1 MDSKSL
7 SAWLRFLDAPR
18 VSPCL
23 RTTSWSKS
31 GELGFLNNIIALGKG
46 LERVWTMPDLSSGK
60 VKPGGVAPAETWL
73 AQANFILCQGKVT
86 DRDRDFAANIKSV
99 FKLRSTPAQLQRL
112 YEKYQELGKGSP
124 RAASGRPCG
133 SGK

>member
-86 DRDRDFAANIKSV
+86 DRDRDFAANI
-99 FKLRSTPAQLQRL
+99 STPAQLQRL
-112 YEKYQELGKGSP
+112 YEKYQELGKGSR

-133 SGK
+133 SEK